1 MNFSIVSE
9 YAGKMDSINY
19 GTLYIYAFINKWTNK
34 IHIYMN
40 SLHCFY
46 LGTINFFNFHELR
59 DILYIYIHIF
69 NNLKLFTNLSLE
81 QII

>member
-1 MNFSIVSE
+1 
-9 YAGKMDSINY
+9 
-19 GTLYIYAFINKWTNK
+19 
-34 IHIYMN
+34 MN